1 MKRRKIHVKKETDTV
16 NFDHQKMKNI
26 QIYWKLLIYDIDLVL
41 CIIVRWNSFQLLMTV
56 LV

>member
-1 MKRRKIHVKKETDTV
+1 MKKETGTV

>member
-1 MKRRKIHVKKETDTV
+1 MKRRKIHVKKETGTV